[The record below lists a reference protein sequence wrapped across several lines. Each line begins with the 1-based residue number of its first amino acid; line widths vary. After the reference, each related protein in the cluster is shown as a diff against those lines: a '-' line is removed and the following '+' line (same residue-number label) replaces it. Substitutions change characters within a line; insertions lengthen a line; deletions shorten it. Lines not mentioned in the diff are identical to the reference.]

1 MKKNHSIRILVGA
14 MAMASILTVGAVA
27 QEALPV
33 QTNPAVT
40 DQESDEIVTK
50 YLLTSGKIAS
60 VEQNDDGGYTVSI
73 ENDDMGLICHV
84 SGAVFVLDQKD
95 GSYKSLEDLKEGMEV
110 TVVRE
115 SMSPTTM
122 SIPPQTPG
130 AVGFVMHAEPG
141 SIAIGQ
147 FDEELVNAE
156 NTLKLNIGEDTKIV
170 DIRGTKMVYQAEDLK
185 NSELLVLYTVTTRSI
200 PAQTTPELV
209 MILNNAELE
218 AEAGVEAETE
228 NTEARETP
236 SMTALRE
243 MAESAGYNVVWTA
256 NDEPIMLA
264 KTGSAVMLNIGS
276 AEVSVNGETKTLP
289 QAVELVGDVTMVS
302 AELQQLL

>member
-27 QEALPV
+27 QEELPV
-33 QTNPAVT
+33 QTNTAVT

-60 VEQNDDGGYTVSI
+60 VEQNDDGGYTISI
-73 ENDDMGLICHV
+73 ENEDMGLICHV

-110 TVVRE
+110 TVVRD

-147 FDEELVNAE
+147 FDEELVDAE

-170 DIRGTKMVYQAEDLK
+170 DIRGTKMVYKAEDLK

-209 MILNNAELE
+209 MILNHAEL
-218 AEAGVEAETE
+218 EAETE
-228 NTEARETP
+228 NTEAQETP
-236 SMTALRE
+236 TVIALRE

-276 AEVSVNGETKTLP
+276 AEVSVNGETKTLS